1 MDLSRVDLSLYYIK
15 NRNVTMTYVIVSLLG
30 SRDHDILRLME
41 RGEVKWEEG
50 RERVEGSGG
59 EGREREREGG
69 RDSMHNN
76 NKQTCR
82 SLLITSRTVVF
93 LILAT

>member
-1 MDLSRVDLSLYYIK
+1 
-15 NRNVTMTYVIVSLLG
+15 MTYVIVSLLG
-30 SRDHDILRLME
+30 SGDHDILRLME
-41 RGEVKWEEG
+41 RGEVKWEGG
-50 RERVEGSGG
+50 REREGKEGSSG
-59 EGREREREGG
+59 EGREREGGRE

>member
-41 RGEVKWEEG
+41 RGEVKWKGG
-50 RERVEGSGG
+50 RERVK
-59 EGREREREGG
+59 REVVGKGEREGG
-69 RDSMHNN
+69 RERDSMHNN
-76 NKQTCR
+76 KKQTCR

>member
-1 MDLSRVDLSLYYIK
+1 M
-15 NRNVTMTYVIVSLLG
+15 
-30 SRDHDILRLME
+30 
-41 RGEVKWEEG
+41 EG
-50 RERVEGSGG
+50 RERVKREVV
-59 EGREREREGG
+59 EKEEREREGG